1 MIEIMPT
8 VAYRKI
14 VSGALAASVILSLA
28 ACAPERIPEPTPTTS
43 VTEAAPL
50 PAPVQKEKS
59 FFDKARY
66 SIDDPLS
73 QWVVNDKLRPLNPVD
88 YIPPDMVR
96 AQVRYVY
103 EPLMRPAAAAAIVDL
118 FAASEAERGG
128 TMQVQNSYRSFATQ
142 TSIYNRVSAAR
153 GQASADSDTAR
164 PGHSEH
170 QTGWTADV
178 ASYPSRCNIQ
188 ECFGATPQGVWLAEN
203 SWRFGFVIRYPQG
216 KTDVTGYVYE
226 PWHIRYVGVE
236 LSTEMHNTGILTLE
250 EFFGLPPAPDYA
262 P

>member
-1 MIEIMPT
+1 MPAVVFRT
-8 VAYRKI
+8 ITA
-14 VSGALAASVILSLA
+14 GALAASVILGLG
-28 ACAPERIPEPTPTTS
+28 ACAPERMPVPTPTPT

-50 PAPVQKEKS
+50 PAPVPKEKS
-59 FFDKARY
+59 FFDKAKF

-73 QWVVNDKLRPLNPVD
+73 LWVVNDKLRPLNPID
-88 YIPPDMVR
+88 YIPPDMVV

-103 EPLMRPAAAAAIVDL
+103 EPLMRPPAAAAIVEM
-118 FAASEAERGG
+118 FAAAEAEGGG
-128 TMQVQNSYRSFATQ
+128 TLQVQNSYRSFASQ
-142 TSIYNRVSAAR
+142 TRIYNRGVATY
-153 GQASADSDTAR
+153 GQAVADTQTAR

-178 ASYPSRCNIQ
+178 ASYPSYCDIQ
-188 ECFGATPQGVWLAEN
+188 ECFGDTVQGKWLAAN
-203 SWRFGFVIRYPQG
+203 AWRFGFVIRYPQG
-216 KTDVTGYVYE
+216 KMDVTGYVYE

-250 EFFGLPPAPDYA
+250 EFFGLPPAPNYA